1 MQEPRRPRARASG
14 AEFLFGAVPGGEI
27 LKWAIFGA
35 MLVFLLVSLL
45 VYFRVGRDQPSN
57 PALESSLI
65 AVGLPWMHNT
75 QTGLYELEPR
85 PGESLSINPSPFTV
99 STIPTRFH
107 PVDSKGRRIYVSGK
121 TPARVFVYAYE
132 GQFFLG
138 LLQSSGAGGGSPADD
153 ETLKLF
159 LGISEISSEPASGG
173 E

>member
-1 MQEPRRPRARASG
+1 MQEPRRPRDKASG
-14 AEFLFGAVPGGEI
+14 AEFLFGAVPGGEV

-35 MLVFLLVSLL
+35 LLVFLLVSLL

-57 PALESSLI
+57 PALEASLA
-65 AVGLPWMHNT
+65 AVALPWSHNSR
-75 QTGLYELEPR
+75 TGLYELQPR

-121 TPARVFVYAYE
+121 TPARSFLYAYE
-132 GQFFLG
+132 DQLFFG
-138 LLQSSGAGGGSPADD
+138 LLQSPGAGGGSPADD
-153 ETLKLF
+153 ETLELF
-159 LGISEISSEPASGG
+159 LGISEIPSEPAAGG